1 MVDEHVIVRY
11 RVSVIMAMQVTVV
24 ITDTQQGTYVCCL
37 IRSKL
42 TRYQIQIQNK
52 NTNKE
57 TNNKKEKKQTQK
69 VSLALSRPEIGN
81 RGAHQ

>member
-1 MVDEHVIVRY
+1 MVDEHVTVRY
-11 RVSVIMAMQVTVV
+11 KVSVMVAMQVTVV

-57 TNNKKEKKQTQK
+57 TNNKKENTKS
-69 VSLALSRPEIGN
+69 VSSAVSP
-81 RGAHQ
+81 